1 METCCINV
9 LNVKDYT
16 ITFKDRNT
24 TTKQKQFF
32 FKCTMWRR
40 GRSYDTISSA
50 ICCSSGKPRYTIEN
64 IDDIDYL
71 TGTRIYKVHSRK
83 EHIPRQITLFGR
95 QIQCIYTKQPE
106 QQAWIEKQKQ
116 EQERKNRDSLN
127 PDNNIESDHG
137 NRNSDEIEAE
147 QNDQKPDIVT
157 EPEQD
162 NQKYIEKQNNTDNKT
177 LKTNMNQT
185 TSRIKNDLP
194 RWQHQKT

>member
-1 METCCINV
+1 MSKTTQKPLKTETLLQNRNNFF
-9 LNVKDYT
+9 LNVPCKGEEEAMT
-16 ITFKDRNT
+16 
-24 TTKQKQFF
+24 QFLPQ
-32 FKCTMWRR
+32 
-40 GRSYDTISSA
+40 YA
-50 ICCSSGKPRYTIEN
+50 VVLGKPRYTIEN

-137 NRNSDEIEAE
+137 NRNSDNEIEAE

-185 TSRIKNDLP
+185 TSRIKYDLP
-194 RWQHQKT
+194 R

>member
-1 METCCINV
+1 MTQFLQQYAVV
-9 LNVKDYT
+9 L
-16 ITFKDRNT
+16 
-24 TTKQKQFF
+24 
-32 FKCTMWRR
+32 
-40 GRSYDTISSA
+40 
-50 ICCSSGKPRYTIEN
+50 GKPRYTIEN

-127 PDNNIESDHG
+127 PDNNIESEQDKK
-137 NRNSDEIEAE
+137 NSDNETEAE
-147 QNDQKPDIVT
+147 QNDQKPDIET

-162 NQKYIEKQNNTDNKT
+162 NQKYIEKQNNTDNNT
-177 LKTNMNQT
+177 ENEHEPDHFTNNNNTRQPNRMHYRN
-185 TSRIKNDLP
+185 
-194 RWQHQKT
+194 